1 MKHFNSL
8 NKQAG
13 FADLRQQIA
22 NMVSDTAIPQDEMGK
37 LPGENSQQIKRATLH
52 LRHKPQGLQAPTAV
66 QK

>member
-8 NKQAG
+8 NKQTG

-22 NMVSDTAIPQDEMGK
+22 NMVSDTAIPQDDMGK
-37 LPGENSQQIKRATLH
+37 LPGKTPQQIKRATLH
-52 LRHKPQGLQAPTAV
+52 LRHKAQGIQASTAV